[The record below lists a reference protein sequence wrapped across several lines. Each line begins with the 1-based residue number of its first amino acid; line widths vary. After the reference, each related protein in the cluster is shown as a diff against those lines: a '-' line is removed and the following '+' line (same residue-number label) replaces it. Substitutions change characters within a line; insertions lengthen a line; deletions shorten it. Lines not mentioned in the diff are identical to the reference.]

1 MFDGSS
7 IFLAIFFQCIKLS
20 IVYYLD
26 LWKKMEPRSRSLSRG
41 KRPAG
46 TSSILS
52 TVTAPA
58 VATPTVA
65 APAVATPAVAAPA
78 VATPA
83 VATPAVAARVAAPA
97 VAARVAT
104 PAVATRVAAGRPP
117 SVSEMEMRLST
128 SGGTTVMTAR
138 VSTPSKRQRSP
149 SPPGKF

>member
-58 VATPTVA
+58 VATPAVA
-65 APAVATPAVAAPA
+65 APAVAAPA

>member
-65 APAVATPAVAAPA
+65 APAVAAPA

-104 PAVATRVAAGRPP
+104 LAVATRVAAGRPP

>member
-1 MFDGSS
+1 
-7 IFLAIFFQCIKLS
+7 
-20 IVYYLD
+20 
-26 LWKKMEPRSRSLSRG
+26 MEPRSRSLSRG

>member
-1 MFDGSS
+1 
-7 IFLAIFFQCIKLS
+7 
-20 IVYYLD
+20 
-26 LWKKMEPRSRSLSRG
+26 MEPRSRSLSRG

-83 VATPAVAARVAAPA
+83 VAARVAAPAVAARVAAPA

>member
-1 MFDGSS
+1 
-7 IFLAIFFQCIKLS
+7 
-20 IVYYLD
+20 
-26 LWKKMEPRSRSLSRG
+26 MEPRSRSLRRG

-58 VATPTVA
+58 VATPS
-65 APAVATPAVAAPA
+65 
-78 VATPA
+78 
-83 VATPAVAARVAAPA
+83 VAAPA

-104 PAVATRVAAGRPP
+104 LAVATRVAAGRPP